1 MKANYTSGVKASP
14 AGDVPRV
21 MVAALLARFRFLR
34 LVGVPLSAAI
44 ACYACS
50 PATTPDSAIA
60 RADIEVIA
68 NPGHLGGV
76 SRAAFFPGGGRL
88 ITTGWNGELRVWDTS
103 NGSLIG
109 LYRGHEH
116 RVNAIAVSPS
126 GTQFVTGDTA
136 GNLMLWSFGDLNP
149 RKQWTHSD
157 TVRNVAF
164 TGENDVLILSHQS
177 LVSHDLL
184 RNESRPVT
192 LPSDTPPPEVMTF
205 VGSRYLVQVHEENGT
220 RQGIV
225 RDLETL
231 SPIAD
236 LHEDVADA
244 IAKGHE
250 PWPWGPLGI
259 VIPSTWSPYDGIEL
273 LGADLLSG
281 DFLQANFCNANNCRR
296 ATLDILAVDEAS
308 RRIAYAT
315 DSGKILAHTL
325 GQERIDQDSYDKI
338 ADTLR
343 LATIPPLR
351 QVIANAAEEHRET
364 GDMGTEVFLSY
375 GNHWGGMPEGLPRLL
390 SDAGGIQ
397 DIRRELL
404 YGMSLQYYLGL
415 MVPPRNRTAQSG
427 GVRIEL
433 PEDLTGG
440 MNLGE
445 PTSSP
450 HPFTLEQ
457 DYEYGKLN
465 VEEGESVVQRM
476 GPHYAYDVCAGS
488 GDYCGGSPATAF
500 GAMSANGRWVA
511 GSTDNGFFATSLWLY
526 HDVRSIEA
534 AQLALRERGHLNGD
548 VSGIDVESGYLVIA
562 DVDELFAKGT
572 VALDGWFVD
581 GEWTGAESGDDVV
594 DPYSI
599 SGTVSRVTRDED
611 GQWWEGLRDSR
622 PVSVRKTRLGRTV
635 EALLRFQGDRGLAAT
650 GVLDERTRNA
660 LGVSRTLAAPRRGDG
675 RWLWYQLPQEL
686 RNWHFDQGIAFTPDD
701 SRIAIP
707 GGTSVYVLDV
717 RSGEFDKVASGVGDV
732 VAVEFASNDEL
743 LVVHPFGVVAVDVA
757 TGRTQISPIGELAS
771 IDDIRVY
778 DDGNAIRLEGRE
790 LVVLARRSERGESFE
805 ELVRVRKSSDTD
817 WVAVTPAGFFAGS
830 EDLSRRMYLRMGS
843 RVHSLDQFYR
853 SLYRPDL
860 VRERLAGDPNGM
872 YRSAASRMNADVLA
886 TEGPPPS
893 VKIRWPQ
900 TGYVADDASQRVAV
914 DLDDEGGG
922 IGKVEWRVNG
932 AILGVDAN
940 ERGLGAVRPQF
951 ERLVPLAP
959 GANRIEVQAYNA
971 AGGIGSMPA
980 IIDVEFVG
988 PARQPRLFVLAAGVE
1003 EYTDRSLRLRFAVD
1017 DAQAL
1022 AQVLE
1027 GRAETLFDGVFAK
1040 ELLDADVTRGEL
1052 SATFEALA
1060 NRVRAEDVFI
1070 FFLAGHGVTV
1080 DGRYYFLPVDFR
1092 YHNQESFRE
1101 SAVSEED
1108 LQQWL
1113 SGIAAQKSLVMLDTC
1128 NSGSYVEA
1136 QLSSRGIAAKTAIDR
1151 LIRAT
1156 GRATISASSA
1166 SEVALEGV
1174 EGHGVLT
1181 YSLLEGLANS
1191 DRLNGNRD
1199 GWVST
1204 LELTAFV
1211 ADAVPELTMRH
1222 FGYEQ
1227 VPQFNLHGT
1236 DFPLAKAR

>member
-1 MKANYTSGVKASP
+1 MKANYTSGVKPSP

-21 MVAALLARFRFLR
+21 MVAALLARLRFLR
-34 LVGVPLSAAI
+34 LGGVPLSAAI
-44 ACYACS
+44 ACFACS
-50 PATTPDSAIA
+50 PATAPDSAIA

-68 NPGHLGGV
+68 NPGHVGGV

-126 GTQFVTGDTA
+126 RTQFVSGDTA

-192 LPSDTPPPEVMTF
+192 LPSDTPPPEVMTL
-205 VGSRYLVQVHEENGT
+205 VGSRYLVQVHKENGT

-225 RDLETL
+225 RDLDTL
-231 SPIAD
+231 SRIAE
-236 LHEDVADA
+236 LHEDIADA
-244 IAKGHE
+244 VAERRE

-259 VIPSTWSPYDGIEL
+259 VITSDQGDGLGL

-281 DFLQANFCNANNCRR
+281 DFLWAFFCAANNCSRQ
-296 ATLDILAVDEAS
+296 TLDILAVDEAS

-315 DSGKILAHTL
+315 DSGRILAHAL
-325 GQERIDQDSYDKI
+325 GQERIDQDSYDKQ

-351 QVIANAAEEHRET
+351 QVIGNAAEEHPET
-364 GDMGTEVFLSY
+364 GDMGTEVLLGY

-397 DIRRELL
+397 DIRRELP
-404 YGMSLQYYLGL
+404 YGRSLRDYGWWKTA
-415 MVPPRNRTAQSG
+415 VPPRNRTAQSG
-427 GVRIEL
+427 AVRIEL

-457 DYEYGKLN
+457 DYRYGELSVK
-465 VEEGESVVQRM
+465 EGESLVQGM
-476 GPHYAYDVCAGS
+476 GAANANDECSGTAQPCAS
-488 GDYCGGSPATAF
+488 GATGF
-500 GAMSANGRWVA
+500 GAMSANARWVA
-511 GSTDNGFFATSLWLY
+511 GSTDNDIFATSLWLY

-534 AQLALRERGHLNGD
+534 AQSALRKLGYLDGD
-548 VSGIDVESGYLVIA
+548 VSGVDVEAGYHMFA
-562 DVDELFAKGT
+562 DMDEPFPKGT
-572 VALDGWFVD
+572 VALDDWFID
-581 GEWTGAESGDDVV
+581 GEWIDAGSSRLELPYDIGGHYGRAE
-594 DPYSI
+594 
-599 SGTVSRVTRDED
+599 RDED
-611 GQWWEGLRDSR
+611 GQWWRWLSWGDDPR
-622 PVSVRKTRLGRTV
+622 PVSVRKTRLARTV

-675 RWLWYQLPQEL
+675 RWLWYLLPL
-686 RNWHFDQGIAFTPDD
+686 GHFDQGIAFAPDD

-707 GGTSVYVLDV
+707 EGTSVYVLDV
-717 RSGEFDKVASGVGDV
+717 RSGEFDKVASGIGDV

-743 LVVHPFGVVAVDVA
+743 LVVHPFGVVAIDVA
-757 TGRTQISPIGELAS
+757 TGGTQVSPISELAS
-771 IDDIRVY
+771 VDDIRVY

-790 LVVLARRSERGESFE
+790 LVVLARRSERGGSFE
-805 ELVRVRKSSDTD
+805 ELARVRKSSDTD
-817 WVAVTPAGFFAGS
+817 WVAVTPAGFFAGT
-830 EDLSRRMYLRMGS
+830 EELSRRMYLRIGS

-860 VRERLAGDPNGM
+860 VGERLAGDPNGL

-980 IIDVEFVG
+980 IVDVEFVG

-1027 GRAETLFDGVFAK
+1027 GRAETLFDGAFAK
-1040 ELLDADVTRGEL
+1040 ELLDADVTRSQL
-1052 SATFEALA
+1052 SAAFEALA

-1136 QLSSRGIAAKTAIDR
+1136 QLSSRGMAAKAAIDR

-1236 DFPLAKAR
+1236 DFPLAKAAR